1 MSKIDTVR
9 QAMMQAMKDK
19 EHQRKDVLSLLLSAL
34 KAKFID
40 KRADLTEQEEN
51 EVILKEIKQTQET
64 IEKTPADRTDILDE
78 CRYRISVLS
87 EFAPKMMS
95 EDEIRAEIQKVLD
108 SLGISQ
114 PQAKDKGIIMKN
126 LMPAVKGKCDS
137 ALVSRM
143 VAQLFE

>member
-19 EHQRKDVLSLLLSAL
+19 DHQRKDVLSLLLSAL

-64 IEKTPADRTDILDE
+64 IEKTPTDRTDILD
-78 CRYRISVLS
+78 VLS

>member
-19 EHQRKDVLSLLLSAL
+19 DHQRKDVLSLLLSAL

-126 LMPAVKGKCDS
+126 LMPVVKGKCDS